1 MRVLSDGNFIAILF
15 FILFILLYNILALQK
30 PIIKEE
36 TFAEN
41 YLMRKNSDF
50 FGIDFL
56 IIFISINF
64 METIFRGVT
73 IGCECA
79 LFKLI
84 LLI

>member
-1 MRVLSDGNFIAILF
+1 M
-15 FILFILLYNILALQK
+15 LALQK

-64 METIFRGVT
+64 METIFRGVETKVT